1 MKIILLISVFAI
13 FVFFNLF
20 IRIRTLKYYKTLV
33 QKRIQFN
40 FKQMFNKQLW
50 EDEVLRKYP
59 QDQQLLNH
67 FRKHILITGGVFI
80 SIIFIVG
87 ISLSFILL
95 K

>member
-1 MKIILLISVFAI
+1 MISGHE
-13 FVFFNLF
+13 
-20 IRIRTLKYYKTLV
+20 IRRSPRKNKSISHEKPGTH
-33 QKRIQFN
+33 QKRLQFN

-80 SIIFIVG
+80 SIILIVG
-87 ISLSFILL
+87 ITLSFILL